1 MNSRE
6 VNSKSPKRSQRGAL
20 SLSAALALGFL
31 LVLPVVAL
39 LRLGQSTDLRVVLG
53 VVAAISGVTF
63 FVYWRDKRSAEA
75 GAWRTPE
82 STLHLLE
89 FLGGWPVAFF
99 AQRVFRHK
107 ISKPRY
113 QFSFWAIVAAHE
125 LVAFDY
131 LRGWSACRELL
142 ALVGN

>member
-1 MNSRE
+1 MNS
-6 VNSKSPKRSQRGAL
+6 KPLKRSQGGAF
-20 SLSAALALGFL
+20 SLSATLALGFL

-39 LRLGQSTDLRVVLG
+39 LRLGQTTDLRFVFG
-53 VVAAISGVTF
+53 IVAAVSAVTLL
-63 FVYWRDKRSAEA
+63 VYWRDKRSAEA

-89 FLGGWPVAFF
+89 FLGGWPVAFL
-99 AQRVFRHK
+99 AQRGLRHK

-131 LRGWSACRELL
+131 LRGWSACREVL
-142 ALVGN
+142 ALVAN